1 MSQIK
6 YICTTSDKLNQI
18 DVEVGNLIFCEDTRQ
33 IALDG
38 ANGRVF
44 YDQIMCLATDS
55 MRTSMIRN
63 LVDGFYFVMET
74 NILWRLEN
82 LSWIQITDKPDSR
95 VVYGTLASFPRPG
108 IQGRIY
114 MTDSHLY
121 HWDPDSESYV
131 DYCNAAIRWIAEN
144 EE

>member
-1 MSQIK
+1 MANVK
-6 YICTTSDKLNQI
+6 YIVTTSDKVNEI
-18 DVEVGNLIFCEDTRQ
+18 VEEVGQVIFVEDSRR

-38 ANGRVF
+38 QDGRVF
-44 YDQIMCLATDS
+44 YDQIMCLAQDS

-63 LVDGFYFVMET
+63 LVDGFYFTLDT
-74 NILWRLEN
+74 NILWRLDN
-82 LSWIQITDKPDSR
+82 LTWIQITEKPDSR
-95 VVYGTLASFPRPG
+95 VIYGTLASFPRPG
-108 IQGRIY
+108 MQGRIY

-131 DYCNAAIRWIAEN
+131 DYCNAAIRWITEN